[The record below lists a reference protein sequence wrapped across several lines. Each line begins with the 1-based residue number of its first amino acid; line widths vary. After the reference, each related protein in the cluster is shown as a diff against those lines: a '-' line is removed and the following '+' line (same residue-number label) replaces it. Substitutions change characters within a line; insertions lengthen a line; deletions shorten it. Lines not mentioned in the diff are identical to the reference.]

1 MDAEIL
7 VKMREREGR
16 EMGVLKAKVEEIKRE
31 LNRLR
36 GILERFGGWSFWHD

>member
-16 EMGVLKAKVEEIKRE
+16 EMGVLKAKVEEIKKRIE
-31 LNRLR
+31 Q
-36 GILERFGGWSFWHD
+36 IERHFGKIRRVEFLA